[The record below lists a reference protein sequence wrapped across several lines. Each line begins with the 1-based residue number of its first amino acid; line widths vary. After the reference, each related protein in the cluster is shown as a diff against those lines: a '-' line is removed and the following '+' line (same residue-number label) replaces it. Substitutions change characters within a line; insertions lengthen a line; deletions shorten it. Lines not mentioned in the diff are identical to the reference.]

1 MNDLKGKNIIVTGAS
16 GGIGNSIVEK
26 LNQAGANILASG
38 TRIEKLEELK
48 GKYGNIKLLKFDIS
62 QSDKVEEFVENATK
76 ELGGNLDCLVNN
88 AGITK
93 DNLAIRMSLEE
104 WQKVISI
111 NLTSTFLMSKSAIK
125 KMLKSKKGKIIN
137 ITSVVGHTGNIGQ
150 ANYTASKAG
159 VVAMSKSLAL
169 EYGKKNI
176 NVNCISPGF
185 ITTDMTDKINDE
197 YKEILKSRIP
207 LDRFGS
213 PNDIANAVIFLSSE
227 LSDYITGETL
237 HVNGGMYF
245 SWQSQQN
252 IY

>member
-1 MNDLKGKNIIVTGAS
+1 MIDLKNTNIVLTGAT
-16 GGIGNSIVEK
+16 GGIGNSILEK
-26 LNQAGANILASG
+26 LITSGANVLATG
-38 TRIEKLEELK
+38 TNEDKLKSIKEKYENVITE
-48 GKYGNIKLLKFDIS
+48 KFDIS
-62 QSDKVEEFVENATK
+62 NHSEIESFVNKANDT
-76 ELGGNLDCLVNN
+76 LGGRIDVLINN
-88 AGITK
+88 AGITR
-93 DNLAIRMSLEE
+93 DNLSIRMKEEE
-104 WQKVISI
+104 WQKVIDI
-111 NLTSTFLMSKSAIK
+111 NLTSTFLLSKNSIK